1 MYGRWECAE
10 IDDVDNSDGGRQC
23 VDGYDDDDDDDEDH
37 DDDTTTTVML

>member
-23 VDGYDDDDDDDEDH
+23 VDGYDDDDDEDH